1 MSTYREIRSLVV
13 ALEQSSRVQERRFV
27 AEKLQQKLALAE
39 VRIRLA
45 REAGSGNDIA
55 SRVKRRK
62 ALSELWRYIIKAA
75 VVSMQKM
82 ISSKVRLRDVDIVMP
97 FKLVRC
103 CDLPYEPE
111 DDTPGMLPYRPALLS
126 RAETKL
132 VFNYCYDMLQ
142 DETALELAE
151 LPLLENLAYLCSR
164 KEYVANMRARR
175 EIHAIVQEVES
186 RILDTDHD
194 LTTDI
199 LIATG
204 KVFERLIDTA
214 CSLGI
219 GMQLILPGCVKMV
232 AEWCSRHSKKVGNP
246 PETAFLMKGFATLL
260 RSDLHQ
266 SIAPLARHG
275 RRILT
280 FVRKAHA
287 SAVSSDAR
295 RALNEYIY
303 VHL

>member
-1 MSTYREIRSLVV
+1 MSTYREIRSLVM
-13 ALEQSSRVQERRFV
+13 ALEQSSKVQERRLV

-39 VRIRLA
+39 VRAKLA
-45 REAGSGNDIA
+45 WEASSGNDIA

-75 VVSMQKM
+75 VLSMQKM
-82 ISSKVRLRDVDIVMP
+82 VSNKIRIREIDIVMP
-97 FKLVRC
+97 FKLIRC
-103 CDLPYEPE
+103 CDLPYEAE
-111 DDTPGMLPYRPALLS
+111 DDVPGILPYRPSLLS
-126 RAETKL
+126 RSETKL

-142 DETALELAE
+142 DNTALELAE
-151 LPLLENLAYLCSR
+151 LQLLENLAYLCSR

-186 RILDTDHD
+186 RILGDEQQYPIK
-194 LTTDI
+194 I

-204 KVFERLIDTA
+204 EVFESLIDTA

-219 GMQLILPGCVKMV
+219 GMQLLISGCVKMV
-232 AEWCSRHSKKVGNP
+232 AQWCSRHSKGGGNP
-246 PETAFLMKGFATLL
+246 PEMNFLIKGLATLL

-266 SIAPLARHG
+266 SVAPLTRYG
-275 RRILT
+275 QRILS
-280 FVRKAHA
+280 FVRKAHS
-287 SAVSSDAR
+287 SAVTSDSR

-303 VHL
+303 SHL